1 MKVAELFEES
11 SKGLNHQVDNAYKVA
26 KAKPKLDIKKV
37 AKKDFKLYGSPEKD
51 GKSQRVVTTPD
62 GKKKKVTG
70 QDDSHPRGGK
80 HMLKKV
86 K

>member
-11 SKGLNHQVDNAYKVA
+11 NAGLNHQIDKAYKTA
-26 KAKPKLDIKKV
+26 KAKPKFDAKKV

-62 GKKKKVTG
+62 GKTKKMVG
-70 QDDSHPRGGK
+70 QDDSHPKGGK
-80 HMLKKV
+80 HKLV
-86 K
+86 KNK

>member
-11 SKGLNHQVDNAYKVA
+11 KAGLNNQVKSAYKTA
-26 KAKPKLDIKKV
+26 KKKPKYDADEV
-37 AKKDFKLYGSPEKD
+37 DKKDFKLYGSPEKG

-70 QDDSHPRGGK
+70 ADDSHPKGGK
-80 HMLKKV
+80 NKLKKA
-86 K
+86 

>member
-11 SKGLNHQVDNAYKVA
+11 SAGLNHQVDKAYKTA
-26 KAKPKLDIKKV
+26 KAKPKMDVKKV

-62 GKKKKVTG
+62 GKKKKMTG
-70 QDDSHPRGGK
+70 QDDSHPKDGK
-80 HMLKKV
+80 QKLV
-86 K
+86 KGK

>member
-11 SKGLNHQVDNAYKVA
+11 SDGLNHQIKNAYDTA
-26 KAKPKLDIKKV
+26 KAKPKLDVKKV
-37 AKKDFKLYGSPEKD
+37 AKKDWRLYGSPEKG

-70 QDDSHPRGGK
+70 QDDSHPHDGK
-80 HMLKKV
+80 QLLKKT